1 MEVFDHIFQT
11 GHSRTDIADDND
23 DFVIAFDAWQSE
35 GKEEGNRGLYI
46 PVSPSN
52 LLLLL
57 LLMRGKGKGKRREIV
72 VYIHPCRLPICF
84 RSITSTDP
92 VTHFYHRLPTHH
104 HNLG

>member
-35 GKEEGNRGLYI
+35 GKKEGNRGLYT

-52 LLLLL
+52 LLSQHHIHGPRHSLLSSASNTSPQP
-57 LLMRGKGKGKRREIV
+57 RV
-72 VYIHPCRLPICF
+72 VSMLFLTPRHHLPSSVCSF
-84 RSITSTDP
+84 PASL
-92 VTHFYHRLPTHH
+92 H
-104 HNLG
+104 